1 LSSWHKFARS
11 SSYFNIMNLFQIK
24 RTLSQFVGTE
34 SYHSHKFPGKSPILL
49 TDGCDFIR
57 NECKAWWLF
66 DAILSYQCEKIL
78 KNVNFQLWELRQ
90 SKKDLSWLLTC
101 REDSNLKPLISQV
114 IEFSDFP
121 LDYIKLYVIQGIALL
136 PSEN

>member
-1 LSSWHKFARS
+1 
-11 SSYFNIMNLFQIK
+11 MNTYEIK
-24 RTLSQFVGTE
+24 RALRQFTGTE
-34 SYHSHKFPGKSPILL
+34 FYHKHLFPGKSPILL

-57 NECKAWWLF
+57 THCNA
-66 DAILSYQCEKIL
+66 
-78 KNVNFQLWELRQ
+78 
-90 SKKDLSWLLTC
+90 

>member
-1 LSSWHKFARS
+1 
-11 SSYFNIMNLFQIK
+11 MNVFQIK
-24 RTLSQFVGTE
+24 RTLAHFTGTE
-34 SYHSHKFPGKSPILL
+34 SYHKHLFPGKSALKL

-66 DAILSYQCEKIL
+66 DAILIYQCEKIL
-78 KNVNFQLWELRQ
+78 RNVNFQIWELRQ

-101 REDSNLKPLISQV
+101 REDSNTKPLIYQV

-121 LDYIKLYVIQGIALL
+121 LDYIKLYVICGIALL
-136 PSEN
+136 QSEN

>member
-1 LSSWHKFARS
+1 M
-11 SSYFNIMNLFQIK
+11 NIFQIK
-24 RTLSQFVGTE
+24 RTLKQFNGTE
-34 SYHSHKFPGKSPILL
+34 SYHKHLFPGKSPILL

-66 DAILSYQCEKIL
+66 DAILSYQSEKIL
-78 KNVNFQLWELRQ
+78 RNVNFQIIELRQ
-90 SKKDLSWLLTC
+90 NMKDLSWLLTI
-101 REDSNLKPLISQV
+101 REDSNQKPLISQV

-121 LDYIKLYVIQGIALL
+121 LDYIKLYVIDGIALL

>member
-1 LSSWHKFARS
+1 
-11 SSYFNIMNLFQIK
+11 MNTYEIKRALRQFTGTECYWKHLYPAKSPLLLFDSILIFQTDKRLKGANFQIW
-24 RTLSQFVGTE
+24 TLQ
-34 SYHSHKFPGKSPILL
+34 
-49 TDGCDFIR
+49 
-57 NECKAWWLF
+57 
-66 DAILSYQCEKIL
+66 
-78 KNVNFQLWELRQ
+78 Q
-90 SKKDLSWLLTC
+90 SKKDLSWLLIC